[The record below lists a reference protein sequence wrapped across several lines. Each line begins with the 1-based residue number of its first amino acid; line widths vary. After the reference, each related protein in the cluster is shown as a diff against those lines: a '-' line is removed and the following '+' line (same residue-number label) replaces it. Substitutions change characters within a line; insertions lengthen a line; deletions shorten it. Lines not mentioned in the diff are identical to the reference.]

1 MTCLVLSCIQHSGVF
16 TTGVVYFSRSPDTA
30 NANQTRA
37 QSIINTLSEDP
48 GQNPPIQPEN
58 PPESTDHRLSTNID
72 SEPVTY
78 RPTIR
83 PSDAVT
89 EYSLHVPVRAAVSQ
103 PAPFTLP
110 KHLTTE
116 NPIYFHYITKSP
128 ASNTTQLNGEDSL
141 NVDNR
146 STILPTTYAP
156 PKYFLKSLL
165 PRPITA
171 STISDSPIFSSNT
184 FNITDNGVVVL
195 SKPKHAV
202 HKPHKTIKTIRKLNN
217 TANTI
222 EEPPTDNDTNKQVVS
237 SIHFGTGSRQHKPI
251 SYRHST
257 LVKTKLTNKES
268 LSTSTVK
275 SSTTSATT
283 ATTTTTTT
291 VATTIPTESTTKLT
305 EKLATVTT
313 PRPIDEEYIND
324 RIISQYNTE
333 KYRNYI
339 APKDEKRFRNTVEIP
354 PAHELIYEQEDLP
367 KPEQDQ
373 PPAYKPKPILLD
385 VTKTVAD
392 APRTT
397 ATPARTS
404 RVNTAIKSLIAF
416 GGTRR
421 PDTKCYDTPNVKCN
435 DLKQRYL
442 FLQLKK

>member
-1 MTCLVLSCIQHSGVF
+1 MQHIGVF

-48 GQNPPIQPEN
+48 GQNPSIQPEIS
-58 PPESTDHRLSTNID
+58 PESTDKRLNTTID

-89 EYSLHVPVRAAVSQ
+89 EFSLHVPVRAAVSQ

-116 NPIYFHYITKSP
+116 KPIYFHYITKSP
-128 ASNTTQLNGEDSL
+128 ALGTTELNIEDSIKK
-141 NVDNR
+141 DNNT

-156 PKYFLKSLL
+156 PKFFLKSIL

-171 STISDSPIFSSNT
+171 STISDSPIFSFNT
-184 FNITDNGVVVL
+184 LNITDNGVVVV

-202 HKPHKTIKTIRKLNN
+202 HKLHKTVKTIRKLNN
-217 TANTI
+217 TANTV
-222 EEPPTDNDTNKQVVS
+222 EEQPSDNDTNKKIVS
-237 SIHFGTGSRQHKPI
+237 SIHFGTGGREDRPV

-257 LVKTKLTNKES
+257 LVKTKLVNKEP

-283 ATTTTTTT
+283 TTTTTTI
-291 VATTIPTESTTKLT
+291 ATTIPTETTTKLT
-305 EKLATVTT
+305 ENLATVTT
-313 PRPIDEEYIND
+313 QFPVDEGYIND
-324 RIISQYNTE
+324 HIISQYNTE

-339 APKDEKRFRNTVEIP
+339 EPKDEKRFRNTVEIP
-354 PAHELIYEQEDLP
+354 PAHELIYEPEDLP

-442 FLQLKK
+442 FLQLQL